1 MEHPFMS
8 KVLKRLEMQRTYF
21 NIANMVSSQFTAII
35 ILNKEKLKTFPLKLE
50 ISLGCPLSP
59 YSVSIVLEIL
69 ARAIRQLKEIQG
81 I

>member
-35 ILNKEKLKTFPLKLE
+35 ILNKEKLKTFPLKLVTKQE
-50 ISLGCPLSP
+50 FALSL
-59 YSVSIVLEIL
+59 YSI
-69 ARAIRQLKEIQG
+69 
-81 I
+81 